1 MRRFATSAAMRV
13 SACND
18 SKTLDGEGPVPMA
31 EPGAPTPGSGM
42 DYEAQF
48 RGAVQK
54 VRAEGRYRVF
64 ADLERQ
70 VGRYPRARWHRQGG
84 AREVVIWCSNDY
96 LGMGHHA
103 AVLEG
108 ATQAVRPYRAGLGG
122 TRNISGTTHLH
133 VLLEAELAD
142 LHGKPAALL
151 FTSGYV
157 ANEAAIGTIARLLPN
172 CLILSDE
179 LNHASMIAGVRA
191 SGCEKRIFRHND
203 LGHLEQLLAEQPR
216 ARAKLIAFEGVYSMD
231 GDFGPIGEVC
241 ALARRYGALTYL
253 DEVHAVGMYGP
264 RGGGVAERDG
274 VMAQVDVVQG
284 TLGKA
289 FGCMGGYIAG
299 TAALID
305 AVRSHAPGFI
315 FTTSLPPA
323 IAGGAL
329 ASVRHLKGEA
339 GCELRRAHQA
349 RAARLKAALRAAGL
363 PVMPSPSHIV
373 PVLVGDPV
381 RCKAASDLLLER
393 HGIYIQPINFPT
405 VPRGT
410 ERLRLTPSP
419 LHDDRL
425 MAELVAAL
433 RAVWTELEIREA
445 A

>member
-1 MRRFATSAAMRV
+1 
-13 SACND
+13 
-18 SKTLDGEGPVPMA
+18 
-31 EPGAPTPGSGM
+31 M

-70 VGRYPRARWHRQGG
+70 VGSYPRARWHRARG

-96 LGMGHHA
+96 LAMGHHE
-103 AVLEG
+103 AVLDG
-108 ATQAVRPYRAGLGG
+108 ATQAVKSYGAGACG

-133 VLLEAELAD
+133 VLLEEELAD

-157 ANEAAIGTIARLLPN
+157 ANEAAIGTIARLLPD
-172 CLILSDE
+172 CVILSDE
-179 LNHASMIAGVRA
+179 LNHASMIAGVKA
-191 SGCEKRIFRHND
+191 AGCDKRIFRHND
-203 LGHLEQLLAEQPR
+203 LAHLEQLLAEEPR
-216 ARAKLIAFEGVYSMD
+216 GRAKLVVFEGVYSMD
-231 GDFGPIGEVC
+231 GDFGPVAEVC

-253 DEVHAVGMYGP
+253 DEVHAVGMYGE

-274 VMAQVDVVQG
+274 VMGEVDVIQG

-299 TAALID
+299 SAALVD
-305 AVRSHAPGFI
+305 AVRSHAAGFI

-323 IAGGAL
+323 MAGGAL
-329 ASVRHLKGEA
+329 ASLRQLKGEA
-339 GCELRRAHQA
+339 GRTLRRRHQQ
-349 RAARLKAALRAAGL
+349 RAARLKEQLRAAGL

-381 RCKAASDLLLER
+381 RCKAASDILLER
-393 HGIYIQPINFPT
+393 HGIYIQPINYPT

-410 ERLRLTPSP
+410 ERLRITPSP
-419 LHDDRL
+419 LHDDLL
-425 MAELVAAL
+425 MDELVGAL
-433 RAVWTELEIREA
+433 RRIWGELEIRRA